1 MFRRA
6 VKGKTVSRVTRAQVE
21 ANTLTE
27 QEYERRRVDVVNHA
41 TSSQRWGYDVWHGG
55 AEYPPGLKGTGMAWC
70 KGCRRFVPPQ
80 AVRQL
85 LRRFAVVAPTHD
97 AAGTLLS
104 IDVLAGV
111 YGSCRADAIAEAMA
125 QLGRADVDVLPVVG
139 DGFCDTCALNHLC
152 AVDEVAAILLP
163 PSLSVITVYDLHP
176 ADRKEV
182 RAKEAEREAD
192 EAFDVEEQAW
202 RRRERALAKSA
213 AGDARGDDPK
223 SGRRRFK
230 ANPGHRSPM
239 AEAWAEMKRQERSAV
254 VEM

>member
-1 MFRRA
+1 

-21 ANTLTE
+21 ANTPHRAGVRAPA
-27 QEYERRRVDVVNHA
+27 RRRREPRDVVTA
-41 TSSQRWGYDVWHGG
+41 VGLRRLARRGRVPARAQGHGH
-55 AEYPPGLKGTGMAWC
+55 GLVQG
-70 KGCRRFVPPQ
+70 VP
-80 AVRQL
+80 AVRPAAGRPPAPPP
-85 LRRFAVVAPTHD
+85 LRRRRAHARRRRHAPVD
-97 AAGTLLS
+97 RRPRRRL
-104 IDVLAGV
+104 
-111 YGSCRADAIAEAMA
+111 R
-125 QLGRADVDVLPVVG
+125 QLPRRRDRGG
-139 DGFCDTCALNHLC
+139 DGPTRPRRRRRPAGRRGRVLRHVRAQPPLRRRRGRRDPPP
-152 AVDEVAAILLP
+152 AVTVGHHRVRPA
-163 PSLSVITVYDLHP
+163 PSRP
-176 ADRKEV
+176 QGGP
-182 RAKEAEREAD
+182 AKEAEREAD